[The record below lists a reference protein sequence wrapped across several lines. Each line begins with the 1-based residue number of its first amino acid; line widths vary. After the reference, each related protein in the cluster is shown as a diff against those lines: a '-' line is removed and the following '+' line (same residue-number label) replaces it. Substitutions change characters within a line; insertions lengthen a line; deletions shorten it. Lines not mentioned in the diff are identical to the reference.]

1 MGKIKPT
8 AVLIGLFFT
17 VLPAL
22 LAYYVFFSGNVS
34 WEDIQRNGLFGVKQ
48 KKVEDAARP
57 TQSTE
62 ALQTVFLS
70 DPTLDRAVKTSL
82 GLSWNEG
89 VPLETAQKT
98 TQLIITDGPISN
110 LSGIE
115 AFTNLEVLVLDPCY
129 DQPVSTRKEY
139 FEKVADNKQDVNSI
153 VDFTPLL
160 SLGKLRTLV
169 IFCNTCTDI
178 ETISRLKTLTH
189 LRLSGQYVGYEN
201 GDHKDDNDAYI
212 AGNRG
217 DLEDLARLTNLETL
231 DLSHNYVVDFTPLQ
245 QLPKLR
251 RLNAT
256 ENGTNAREVINST
269 LDGLRKQAEV
279 QTEADW
285 PLTVGDVQ

>member
-1 MGKIKPT
+1 M
-8 AVLIGLFFT
+8 
-17 VLPAL
+17 
-22 LAYYVFFSGNVS
+22 
-34 WEDIQRNGLFGVKQ
+34 
-48 KKVEDAARP
+48 
-57 TQSTE
+57 
-62 ALQTVFLS
+62 
-70 DPTLDRAVKTSL
+70 
-82 GLSWNEG
+82 
-89 VPLETAQKT
+89 PLETAQKT

-251 RLNAT
+251 RLN
-256 ENGTNAREVINST
+256 
-269 LDGLRKQAEV
+269 
-279 QTEADW
+279 
-285 PLTVGDVQ
+285 